1 MYSSGNYLDNLR
13 ASYPQ
18 SDTDTIRTEDFEK
31 KFKSAMVYNSGKLGG
46 EEQRSIKRKR
56 DWGGGDFLYK
66 LEKKAQR
73 ERKRKERKERGLKGK
88 KESNFKGILKRA
100 RGE

>member
-1 MYSSGNYLDNLR
+1 MLYLSGNYLDNLR

-46 EEQRSIKRKR
+46 EKQRSIKERL
-56 DWGGGDFLYK
+56 GDNFLD
-66 LEKKAQR
+66 
-73 ERKRKERKERGLKGK
+73 
-88 KESNFKGILKRA
+88 I
-100 RGE
+100 

>member
-1 MYSSGNYLDNLR
+1 MMYSSGNYLDNLR

-56 DWGGGDFLYK
+56 DWGGGGRIFYI
-66 LEKKAQR
+66 
-73 ERKRKERKERGLKGK
+73 
-88 KESNFKGILKRA
+88 N
-100 RGE
+100 

>member
-46 EEQRSIKRKR
+46 EEWRSIKRKR
-56 DWGGGDFLYK
+56 DWGGGRIFLYK

-73 ERKRKERKERGLKGK
+73 ERKRGKRERKEV
-88 KESNFKGILKRA
+88 
-100 RGE
+100 

>member
-1 MYSSGNYLDNLR
+1 MMYSSGNYLDNLR

-56 DWGGGDFLYK
+56 EGGVLNK
-66 LEKKAQR
+66 LEKKAQKRIER
-73 ERKRKERKERGLKGK
+73 EMRKGK
-88 KESNFKGILKRA
+88 EV
-100 RGE
+100 

>member
-1 MYSSGNYLDNLR
+1 MMYLSGNYLDNLR

-46 EEQRSIKRKR
+46 EEHR
-56 DWGGGDFLYK
+56 Y
-66 LEKKAQR
+66 
-73 ERKRKERKERGLKGK
+73 KERETGG
-88 KESNFKGILKRA
+88 EFFK
-100 RGE
+100 

>member
-1 MYSSGNYLDNLR
+1 MMYSSGNYLDNLR

-56 DWGGGDFLYK
+56 DWGGGGGGLYK

-73 ERKRKERKERGLKGK
+73 ERKRGKRERKGV
-88 KESNFKGILKRA
+88 
-100 RGE
+100 

>member
-1 MYSSGNYLDNLR
+1 MYYLSGNYLDNLR

-56 DWGGGDFLYK
+56 LGGEDFLYK
-66 LEKKAQR
+66 LEKKAQKERKRGKR
-73 ERKRKERKERGLKGK
+73 ERKGV
-88 KESNFKGILKRA
+88 
-100 RGE
+100 

>member
-1 MYSSGNYLDNLR
+1 MMYLSGNYLDNLR

-56 DWGGGDFLYK
+56 ESGVLNK

-73 ERKRKERKERGLKGK
+73 EREKWEKGKRSERGE
-88 KESNFKGILKRA
+88 KE
-100 RGE
+100 

>member
-56 DWGGGDFLYK
+56 EGGVLNK

-73 ERKRKERKERGLKGK
+73 ERKRGSREK
-88 KESNFKGILKRA
+88 
-100 RGE
+100 

>member
-1 MYSSGNYLDNLR
+1 MMYSSGNYLDNLR

-56 DWGGGDFLYK
+56 DWGGGGGRIFYI
-66 LEKKAQR
+66 
-73 ERKRKERKERGLKGK
+73 
-88 KESNFKGILKRA
+88 N
-100 RGE
+100 

>member
-1 MYSSGNYLDNLR
+1 MMYLSGNYLDNLR

-56 DWGGGDFLYK
+56 EGGVLNK

-73 ERKRKERKERGLKGK
+73 
-88 KESNFKGILKRA
+88 
-100 RGE
+100 